1 MSEDQHHRHAAM
13 VRVTHW
19 IHTIAF
25 FALLISG
32 AAILVAHPRLYWGET
47 GAYGSPALLEL
58 PLPLNTDQ
66 SGWGRSLHFLA
77 AWLAVGN
84 GSLYVLS
91 GIWRGHFRS
100 NSKSDMMQYTSLQR
114 QTYLT
119 VIFILL
125 PLMIATGL
133 AMSPAVASVVP
144 LLPGIFGGHQSSRTF
159 HFFSAVLL
167 TAFLIVHIAKVYRAG
182 FGDRMRSMISG
193 SGV

>member
-1 MSEDQHHRHAAM
+1 M

-84 GSLYVLS
+84 GSLYMLS

-119 VIFILL
+119 VIFILF